1 MAARAVKRR
10 GGELVVAGL
19 SGETDGE
26 IYNLAD
32 ESIEAPLGALG
43 AMVDFFLDKG
53 CAILALAG
61 GISREGLISRYQ
73 PDEEAIKVME
83 SVESFQTDTIL
94 RALAAYLEGRGL
106 KLVSVAELAPEL
118 LVSPGVL
125 TKKAPEG
132 ELLEDLKM
140 AFFLA
145 KELGRLDC
153 GQTVVVSDKIA
164 VALEGADGTDATI
177 RRGAALCRK
186 PVAVA
191 KVVKPT
197 QDFRLDLP
205 VIGPETIESL
215 AGVKAGALALDAG
228 GLIMLEPEKCLAMAE
243 EAGLSIVAWL
253 GSPPDRGAWPAGN
266 LPRPTPYEGDK
277 PRPPEKRRR
286 EEDSKDAP
294 KPPDNK
300 A

>member
-1 MAARAVKRR
+1 MAAKAIKKR
-10 GGELVVAGL
+10 GGKLVVAGL
-19 SGETDGE
+19 SGETSPQVYE
-26 IYNLAD
+26 LAD
-32 ESIEAPLGALG
+32 ESMEAPLGALG
-43 AMVDFFLDKG
+43 AMVDFFLSHG
-53 CAILALAG
+53 CSALAMVG
-61 GISREGLISRYQ
+61 GVSREGLVSRYQ
-73 PDEEAIKVME
+73 PDEEAVKVME
-83 SVESFQTDTIL
+83 SVESYQTDTIL

-106 KLVSVAELAPEL
+106 RLLSVAELTPEL

-125 TKKAPEG
+125 TRKAPEG

-140 AFFLA
+140 AFRLA

-191 KVVKPT
+191 KVVKPS

-215 AGVKAGALALDAG
+215 SQVKAGALALDAG
-228 GLIMLEPEKCLAMAE
+228 GLIMLEPERCLAMAE
-243 EAGLSIVAWL
+243 EAGLSIVAW
-253 GSPPDRGAWPAGN
+253 RGAPPGQGEGPA
-266 LPRPTPYEGDK
+266 
-277 PRPPEKRRR
+277 EKGPVA
-286 EEDSKDAP
+286 DSPNDAQ
-294 KPPDNK
+294 KPPDDR